1 MWVEN
6 VRPGGQ
12 QSDDIAVG
20 DDGGTRLDRELI
32 ELLNELRVA
41 LPGVQVLFAFLLI
54 VPFSQRFTETTGVQ
68 RNAYFVALLAAAAS
82 VAFLVTP
89 SAFHRIRFRQGD
101 KAFMLRMANV
111 VTIVGLVGLAVST
124 VCAIFLVS
132 DFIFTNA
139 ASRIATTLL
148 AALFVTMWFVF
159 PAARRWSD
167 VRRERFSS
175 AGGGPEGS

>member
-1 MWVEN
+1 MED
-6 VRPGGQ
+6 VRAGGQ
-12 QSDDIAVG
+12 QPDGVAM
-20 DDGGTRLDRELI
+20 DDGDGTRLDRELI

-41 LPGVQVLFAFLLI
+41 LPGVQVLFAFLLT

-89 SAFHRIRFRQGD
+89 SAFHRIQFRQGD
-101 KAFMLRMANV
+101 KAFMLKMANV
-111 VTIVGLVGLAVST
+111 LTIIGLVGLATST

-132 DFIFTNA
+132 DFIFTND

-148 AALFVTMWFVF
+148 GALFVSLWFVF
-159 PAARRWSD
+159 PLTRRWSHVRHERWPSRGGD
-167 VRRERFSS
+167 V
-175 AGGGPEGS
+175 